1 MQRKYTKVQII
12 QHCCTSNATSQNTL
26 QIVQVTE
33 ILLTSK
39 IPRKEE
45 SLIFSSIQLPGLL
58 RSEIGRSGIKNN
70 VANSIMTNSTSN
82 PNKAGNF

>member
-1 MQRKYTKVQII
+1 MIL
-12 QHCCTSNATSQNTL
+12 HCCTSNATSQNTL
-26 QIVQVTE
+26 QIVHLTE

-45 SLIFSSIQLPGLL
+45 SLIFSSIQLPGFLP
-58 RSEIGRSGIKNN
+58 SEIGRSGNKNN
-70 VANSIMTNSTSN
+70 VAKSIMTNSTSN